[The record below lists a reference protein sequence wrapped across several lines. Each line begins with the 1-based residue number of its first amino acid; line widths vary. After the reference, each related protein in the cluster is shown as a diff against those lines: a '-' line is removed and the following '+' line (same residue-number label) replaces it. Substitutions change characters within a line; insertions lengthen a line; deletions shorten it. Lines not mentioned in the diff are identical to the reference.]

1 MEEYMKKKILF
12 FIHDLSYGGAE
23 KVLVNLVN
31 NMDLNKFDITVQT
44 IFDIGINKEKLNKNI
59 RYIGGF
65 KHIFRGN
72 SYLFKLFSP
81 NVLYRFFIKEDYD
94 VVVSYLEGPTARII
108 SGCQKE
114 NIKKICWI
122 HTQMD
127 NEYIYKRGF
136 RNLKEANR
144 CYKVFDMIICV
155 SKMVK
160 ECFLKIADC
169 ELSNI
174 DVKYNTNDTNFILT
188 KSKEE
193 IDDIKFDRSIVNI
206 CSVGKIVE
214 VKGFFRLSNVHKR
227 LLDENLKHHIYILGV
242 GNQKKEIENYIRKY
256 NLENTFTFLGFKKNP
271 YKYVKECDLYICSSY
286 REGFSTA
293 VTESLIVGTPVVSTL
308 CSGAQELLGY
318 NNEYGLVV
326 ENSEQGIYDGL
337 KYMIANKDELLR
349 YKELAKIRGSF
360 FSTENTV
367 KAVED
372 MLINIKEGNC

>member
-1 MEEYMKKKILF
+1 MKKKILF